1 MLICFVNGISGDAS
15 PCEKNVELMI
25 YSGFM
30 LLCVVGFCVNQNVH
44 KKSFTVIINRTDI
57 LSVKDSLLT
66 NYLMTCFMVFT
77 VPSASFILAMKIPL
91 CGDCTLRPL
100 MSIYSISTTS
110 LSVLRMLLMPV
121 VMFPSA
127 SMLTSGEK
135 YLVPL
140 SNRKLCTP
148 AFFASLL

>member
-15 PCEKNVELMI
+15 PCEKKCRTND
-25 YSGFM
+25 
-30 LLCVVGFCVNQNVH
+30 LLWFYASLCCRFLC
-44 KKSFTVIINRTDI
+44 KSERSEKSFTVIINRTDI

-140 SNRKLCTP
+140 SSRKLCTP